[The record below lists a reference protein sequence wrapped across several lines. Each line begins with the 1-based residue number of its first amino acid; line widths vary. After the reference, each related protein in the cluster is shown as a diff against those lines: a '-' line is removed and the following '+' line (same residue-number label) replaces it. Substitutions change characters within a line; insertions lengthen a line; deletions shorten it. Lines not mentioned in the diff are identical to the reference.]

1 MSIDT
6 YKCPDHQFPQN
17 QCMEIYTVK
26 AGDTLYAISQAYG
39 IPVAHL
45 MQVNRIL
52 NPYNLKAGQ
61 QICIPMK
68 NPADPQVPAQPDTP
82 ILPTPVICDGIKHTI
97 VKGDTLYMIAKKHG
111 VTLDALMKANPAM
124 DPYNLRVGDIICVP
138 LPAPKPDNGS
148 NNRPSLPD
156 CYGGKAYATQRGD
169 TLTRILNRFGLTYGQ
184 LLCANPDIDFT
195 GSLEG
200 LTLCLPIEDD
210 DDDCAELY
218 KVSRGDTLD
227 TISQRYL
234 MISDRLMMA
243 NPDLTVQDFSKPG
256 TMICI
261 PK

>member
-1 MSIDT
+1 MAIDT
-6 YKCPDHQFPQN
+6 YKCPEH

-26 AGDTLYAISQAYG
+26 TGDTLYAISQAYG

-52 NPYNLKAGQ
+52 NPYNLKPGQ
-61 QICIPMK
+61 KLCIPMK

-82 ILPTPVICDGIKHTI
+82 ILPTPVICDGTKHTI
-97 VKGDTLYMIAKKHG
+97 VKGDTLYMIAKQYG
-111 VTLDALMKANPAM
+111 VTLDALMTANPAM
-124 DPYNLRVGDIICVP
+124 DPYNLRVGDILCIP
-138 LPAPKPDNGS
+138 LEDTPTM
-148 NNRPSLPD
+148 PD

-169 TLTRILNRFGLTYGQ
+169 TLTRILKRFELTYGQ
-184 LLCANPDIDFT
+184 LLAANPDIDFT

-200 LTLCLPIEDD
+200 LTLCIPMEEDPNG
-210 DDDCAELY
+210 CLETY
-218 KVSRGDTLD
+218 TVSRGDTLD

-243 NPDLTVQDFSKPG
+243 NPDLTVKDFSVPG
-256 TMICI
+256 TMIFI